1 MTNFI
6 NCQACGKTIPPERIF
21 STMIV
26 CSCGW
31 TDSPQTESF
40 EKERFRKTNFTIIG
54 GAVLILAVFFHIV
67 HWDNY
72 SLAIIPLKIKEL
84 TGTASP
90 KDHLNLIEICTSR
103 HKYDCLKG
111 AYKGLYR
118 SNKDISLLAKL
129 GQIEK
134 STGDLQSASD
144 TLGDYAKLGGK
155 DKAALASY
163 AEVLNQTGRTE
174 EALKIYKRILAGTP
188 GTLQIS
194 LARSYVSLL
203 IENKK
208 YAQARKT
215 LEFYRKK
222 ATING
227 YFMEKEYQALNK
239 KLRSSENK
247 S

>member
-1 MTNFI
+1 
-6 NCQACGKTIPPERIF
+6 
-21 STMIV
+21 MII

-31 TDSPQTESF
+31 TESPQTEAV
-40 EKERFRKTNFTIIG
+40 EKERFRKTNFMIMT

-72 SLAIIPLKIKEL
+72 SFAIIPLKIKEL

-90 KDHLNLIEICTSR
+90 KDHLILIEICASR
-103 HKYDCLKG
+103 HKYDCLKD

-129 GQIEK
+129 GQLEK
-134 STGDLQSASD
+134 STGNLQSASG
-144 TLGDYAKLGGK
+144 TLRNYANLGGK

-163 AEVLNQTGRTE
+163 AEVLSQTGRAE
-174 EALKIYKRILAGTP
+174 EAIKIYKKILASAP
-188 GTLQIS
+188 HTLQIS
-194 LARSYVSLL
+194 LARNYVSLL

-215 LEFYRKK
+215 LEYYRKK